1 MLEDIK
7 MEYKK
12 IEKLKRQFY
21 ELINTCQQ
29 YVMTNL
35 NEFYD
40 FNGINLREID
50 NFILFL
56 RKNIRNARQIKRSNK
71 MGYK

>member
-7 MEYKK
+7 REYKK

-56 RKNIRNARQIKRSNK
+56 RKNILDGNNK
-71 MGYK
+71 EKLLEIVN

>member
-29 YVMTNL
+29 YVSFMTL
-35 NEFYD
+35 MVLIYV
-40 FNGINLREID
+40 
-50 NFILFL
+50 
-56 RKNIRNARQIKRSNK
+56 K
-71 MGYK
+71 